1 MENDYLKSIPL
12 NSKKIKIDDIHR
24 LIDKMLTLNKIF
36 QISFNDYIMFKESDK
51 EDCKQLI
58 NYLFLK
64 FEFNSTKRVLS
75 NQLKTLLSFK

>member
-36 QISFNDYIMFKESDK
+36 QIS
-51 EDCKQLI
+51 
-58 NYLFLK
+58 
-64 FEFNSTKRVLS
+64 KRS
-75 NQLKTLLSFK
+75 K